1 MIGKNNQTNLKLENS
16 ERIALEVNDLTV
28 AYGDKPV
35 LWDVDWKV
43 PAGVL
48 TGIVGPNG
56 AGKSTLIKTILGLA
70 RPAAG
75 NVRIFGRPFDARRG
89 AVAYVPQRGTVDWDF
104 PTNALDVVMMGRYG
118 KLGWLRRTGK
128 RERELAMNALEQ
140 TGMEAFA
147 NRQIS
152 QLSGGQQQRV
162 FLARAL
168 VQEAEIYLMDEPLQ
182 GVDAKTEAAVVGL
195 LQNLR
200 SRGRTIVVVH
210 HDLET
215 VADYFDHVLLLNVK
229 KIASGV
235 VKEVFT
241 PENLRATY
249 GGGRLSFLQGEEKLE
264 KTANEPAVRAVAPT
278 NFTT

>member
-1 MIGKNNQTNLKLENS
+1 MIEKNNQTNLKLENS

-48 TGIVGPNG
+48 MGIVGPNG

-229 KIASGV
+229 KIASGA

-241 PENLRATY
+241 PDNLRTTY
-249 GGGRLSFLQGEEKLE
+249 GGGRLSFLQDEEKPG
-264 KTANEPAVRAVAPT
+264 KTANEPTVRAVAPP
-278 NFTT
+278 NFTS